1 MDEERGL
8 TGYGV
13 MRARLPPMKIF
24 DTNFWIVTGVLIALC
39 GVALSRGG
47 TSLLA
52 EALGNGTRL
61 FLRFGAVI
69 FLSFL
74 VAGLAETLMPREW
87 VSAALGEESGWKGL
101 FLASAAG
108 IVTPSGPFVSMPLAA
123 GMLRSGAA
131 PAPVVAFLSAW
142 SLLAIHRLI
151 AWEVPIMGASFALT
165 RWALCLFLPVM
176 VGALARYFFRA

>member
-1 MDEERGL
+1 
-8 TGYGV
+8 
-13 MRARLPPMKIF
+13 MKIF
-24 DTNFWIVTGVLIALC
+24 DSNFWIVFGVLVALC
-39 GVALSRGG
+39 GVALGRGG
-47 TSLLA
+47 APLLN
-52 EALGNGTRL
+52 EALGSGARL

-87 VSAALGEESGWKGL
+87 VATALGEDSGWKGL

-108 IVTPSGPFVSMPLAA
+108 IVTPAGPFVSMPLAA

-131 PAPVVAFLSAW
+131 PAPVITFLAAW

-151 AWEVPIMGASFALT
+151 AWEVPIMGAPFALT
-165 RWALCLFLPVM
+165 RWTLCLFVPVM